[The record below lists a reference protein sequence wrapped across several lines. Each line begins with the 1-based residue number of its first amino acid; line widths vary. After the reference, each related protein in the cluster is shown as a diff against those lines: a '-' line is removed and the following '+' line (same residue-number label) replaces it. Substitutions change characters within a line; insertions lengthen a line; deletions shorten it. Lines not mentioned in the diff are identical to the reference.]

1 MNKRLLWITEHY
13 PPGRGGMA
21 TSCLRQVRELRQA
34 GHTVDVVVLGS
45 AAFETLPRDNGVDFL
60 IPPDTEDGLAVNL
73 AFAQLRRPYDAAVG
87 FGASG
92 AGYYAVTF
100 AAWLGCPSV
109 VLVRGNDLDRD
120 WFHPAKSAWVQEAF
134 ARAAAIGAVTPQ
146 KVDRIRR
153 LYPGKPV
160 EWTPNS
166 VDVARWE
173 PLPADLRRREEIRGL
188 LRVSGGAKVIG
199 LFGELKAKKRIPWWL
214 EAVRDRGLLEKIRL
228 LVVGTVDLPTAMIL
242 EDPAIAPRS
251 LRLPFAAAE
260 ELPGLYRACDFV
272 AIPSLFEGM
281 PNVLLEAMACGVVPI
296 LSDASIPIGEA
307 GFLFPAEDRV
317 AAGEATARALEHPDW
332 PGLSAK
338 AQRFVRET
346 FSAEREREAL
356 LDLLRLA
363 GA

>member
-1 MNKRLLWITEHY
+1 VSERLLWITEHY

-21 TSCLRQVRELRQA
+21 TSCARQVRELRQS
-34 GHTVDVVVLGS
+34 GRLVDVVVLGS
-45 AAFETLPRDNGVDFL
+45 AALETVARDNGCDFL
-60 IPPDTEDGLAVNL
+60 IPPDHEDGLAVNL
-73 AFAQLRRPYDAAVG
+73 AFAQLRPPYGAVVG

-134 ARAAAIGAVTPQ
+134 ARAGAIGAVTPQ
-146 KVDRIRR
+146 KVERIRR

-173 PLPADLRRREEIRGL
+173 PLPADLRRRDEIRGL
-188 LRVSGGAKVIG
+188 LRADGSKVIG

-214 EAVRDRGLLEKIRL
+214 EAIRDRGLLGEIRL
-228 LVVGTVDLPTAMIL
+228 LIVGTVDLPTAMIL

-251 LRLPFAAAE
+251 LRLPFASPE

-296 LSDASIPIGEA
+296 LSDAAIPIGEA
-307 GFLFPAEDRV
+307 GFVFPAEDRE
-317 AAGEATARALEHPDW
+317 AAGEVTARALACADW
-332 PGLSAK
+332 PAASAA

-356 LDLLRLA
+356 LELVRLA

>member
-1 MNKRLLWITEHY
+1 VSDRLLWITEHY

-21 TSCLRQVRELRQA
+21 TSCARQVREMRQS
-34 GHTVDVVVLGS
+34 GRLVDVVVLGAS
-45 AAFETLPRDNGVDFL
+45 ALETAPRDNGCDFL
-60 IPPDTEDGLAVNL
+60 IPPDQEDGLAVNL
-73 AFAQLRRPYDAAVG
+73 AFAQLRPPYAGVVG

-120 WFHPAKSAWVQEAF
+120 WFQPGKSAWVQEAF
-134 ARAAAIGAVTPQ
+134 ARAGAIGAVTPQ
-146 KVDRIRR
+146 KVERIRR

-166 VDVARWE
+166 VDVARWAA
-173 PLPADLRRREEIRGL
+173 LPADLRRRDEMRRL
-188 LRVSGGAKVIG
+188 LRADGAKVIG

-214 EAVRDRGLLEKIRL
+214 EAVRDRGLLEQMRL
-228 LVVGTVDLPTAMIL
+228 LIVGTVDLPTAMIL

-251 LRLPFAAAE
+251 VRLPFAAAE

-296 LSDASIPIGEA
+296 MSDAAIPIGDA
-307 GFLFPAEDRV
+307 GFVFSAEDRE
-317 AAGEATARALEHPDW
+317 AAGEVTARALAHPN
-332 PGLSAK
+332 LAEASAA
-338 AQRFVRET
+338 AQRFVQET

-356 LDLLRLA
+356 LQLIRLA
-363 GA
+363 AG